1 MQRTQRVTMGLVGV
15 LVAHL
20 LLVPVA
26 EAQVLVEAYFCQ
38 DGLYVQPLLA
48 PSLESTLYKHDTSPG
63 MVLPSRGTVPP
74 GTPSPYLNT
83 ACNQPLPYPFLV
95 QPLPPP
101 RRSAEDPGGVTPP
114 LEPVQ

>member
-1 MQRTQRVTMGLVGV
+1 MTRTPRVTMGLVGV

-26 EAQVLVEAYFCQ
+26 DAQVLVEAYFCH
-38 DGLYVQPLLA
+38 DGLYVQPVLA
-48 PSLESTLYKHDTSPG
+48 PSLGSTLEKYDTSPG
-63 MVLPSRGTVPP
+63 MVLASRGTVPP
-74 GTPSPYLNT
+74 GTPSPSLNT
-83 ACNQPLPYPFLV
+83 ACTQPLPYPFLV

>member
-1 MQRTQRVTMGLVGV
+1 MKRTQQVTMGLVGV

-101 RRSAEDPGGVTPP
+101 RRSAEDTGGVTPP